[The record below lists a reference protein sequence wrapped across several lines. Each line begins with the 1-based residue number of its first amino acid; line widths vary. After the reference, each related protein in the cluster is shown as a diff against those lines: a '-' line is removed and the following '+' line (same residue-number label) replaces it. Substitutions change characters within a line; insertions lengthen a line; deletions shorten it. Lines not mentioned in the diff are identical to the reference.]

1 MRALTASDRSA
12 LIRLA
17 SNLPEGSIERRAI
30 LAGLIKSAD
39 KWISK
44 AIKRPGRLHDYF
56 GVPEGENIPVAKINA
71 EIKKLT
77 AKEDKSKD
85 ELSLLRALHLAKT
98 LRKFR

>member
-1 MRALTASDRSA
+1 MRALTASDRSV

-17 SNLPEGSIERRAI
+17 STMPAGSPERKAI
-30 LAGLIKSAD
+30 LVGLSKSAD

-56 GVPEGENIPVAKINA
+56 GVPEGDNIPVAKIDA

-77 AKEDKSKD
+77 AKKDKTKE
-85 ELSLLRALHLAKT
+85 ELSLLQALNLAKT
-98 LRKFR
+98 LRKF